1 MPPRRSANLDML
13 AIVAKGLKG
22 LKERVVFVG
31 GATIELYV
39 LPAAAEGRA
48 TDDVDCVVE
57 LASRVKYHDLEQEL
71 RSLGFKHPILPGA
84 PICRWE
90 YSGISVDVMPTEGK
104 VLGFNNRWYAEGIA
118 NTRKAEL
125 PDGQQIE
132 IFSVPYLL
140 ASKIEAF
147 GDRGRGD
154 FLGSRDIEDSAHRPS
169 LIWTSPA
176 QCFPWQSAQQPIS
189 FPWGSI
195 PMIAGEMPS
204 PRPSIAQVKLGPA
217 PEWP

>member
-1 MPPRRSANLDML
+1 ML
-13 AIVAKGLKG
+13 AVVAKGLKD

-39 LPAAAEGRA
+39 PPSATEGRA

-57 LASRVKYHDLEQEL
+57 MASHVKHYELEEEL
-71 RSLGFKHPILPGA
+71 RKLGFKHPMAPGA

-104 VLGFNNRWYAEGIA
+104 VLGFNNRWYAEGMA

-125 PDGQQIE
+125 PDGQEIE
-132 IFSVPYLL
+132 IFSAPYLL

-147 GDRGRGD
+147 SDRGRGE
-154 FLGSRDIEDSAHRPS
+154 FLVSRDIEDIVTVLDGFGDAIRH
-169 LIWTSPA
+169 SP
-176 QCFPWQSAQQPIS
+176 CFPRFLLLLACAFRCSETRPIRARS
-189 FPWGSI
+189 
-195 PMIAGEMPS
+195 
-204 PRPSIAQVKLGPA
+204 
-217 PEWP
+217 